1 MPPGAA
7 RRKGNAPEVATGF
20 SFQWKQKP
28 SDGTAWSRLFRW
40 PDFQPQCCICP
51 RLRAAGQAE
60 WRPPPDSP
68 ARVGVAEATRRV
80 LSTCR
85 APLHK
90 ELAPTAYSYGSPA
103 LFVRD
108 RLRLAANLQSKAL
121 AAQTGF

>member
-20 SFQWKQKP
+20 AFQWKQKP

-60 WRPPPDSP
+60 WRPQPDSP
-68 ARVGVAEATRRV
+68 ARVDVAEATRRV
-80 LSTCR
+80 LSMCR
-85 APLHK
+85 APSRK
-90 ELAPTAYSYGSPA
+90 ELAPTAYFYRSPP
-103 LFVRD
+103 LFVRY
-108 RLRLAANLQSKAL
+108 RFCLVANLKSNDR
-121 AAQTGF
+121 